1 MKIQGIYKI
10 INCINGKI
18 YIGQSTD
25 IKTRFSCHKHNAL
38 VKKINRPL
46 YTSIRKYG
54 IENFE
59 FIILEKVD
67 NILLLD
73 QIEQYWMDFYKSYDK
88 KCGYNLS
95 TNTSVNRGYK
105 LSEETRLKFSER
117 QKRLCQNPDYIENLS
132 NKSKELWENPEF
144 RKNYSEKIKIKNQD
158 PKRKEQLSKQSK
170 ELWQDENYR
179 KNMSEARKNS
189 EEKRIA
195 TINNKKES
203 DPNYQNNILEKR
215 KETGIKNGTTKI
227 YSIDKDKV
235 KRLYID
241 ENYELK
247 DVARIMNLSFGLLAK
262 FVRLNNIKK
271 RKGKSN
277 KVKPIISDA
286 QLHELCNSVNMV
298 V

>member
-18 YIGQSTD
+18 YIGQYTD
-25 IKTRFSCHKHNAL
+25 IKTSFSCHKHKVL
-38 VKKINRPL
+38 VKKINRHL

-59 FIILEKVD
+59 FIIIEKVD
-67 NILLLD
+67 NILLLN

-132 NKSKELWENPEF
+132 NKSKELWQ
-144 RKNYSEKIKIKNQD
+144 NQ
-158 PKRKEQLSKQSK
+158 E
-170 ELWQDENYR
+170 YR